1 MKRFVLI
8 DGNAILHRAYHA
20 LPPLTTRSGELV
32 NAVYGFTTMLLKV
45 ISDLKPQY
53 LAVAFDTEKPTF
65 RQMEYLGY
73 QAQRPHIDKE
83 LADQIV
89 KIHEILKA
97 FGIPFFEVPG
107 FEADDVIGTLAQQIV
122 KGKQPTLKKIQVVIV
137 TGDRDIMQLVGPR
150 VKVYAPVRGLSE
162 AELFDQEKVFQK
174 MGVEP
179 GQIVDYKGLVGD
191 PSDNYPGIPGVGP
204 KTAIELLKKY
214 KSLKNIYRHLPEL
227 PEVLA
232 RKLIEG
238 RELADLSYRLARIV
252 LDAPVK
258 VDLKKCQFQ
267 MGEEERAKAS
277 KKFQELGFK
286 SLAARMQKESGKIK
300 RTRQGDEQLKIV

>member
-1 MKRFVLI
+1 MQRLVLI

-73 QAQRPHIDKE
+73 QAQRPHMDKE
-83 LADQIV
+83 LSSQIV
-89 KIHEILKA
+89 KVHEILKA
-97 FGIPFFEVPG
+97 FGIPIYELPG
-107 FEADDVIGTLAQQIV
+107 FEADDVIGTLA
-122 KGKQPTLKKIQVVIV
+122 KKAISNMQYVISEVVIV
-137 TGDRDIMQLVGPR
+137 TGDKDMMQLVGPR
-150 VKVYAPVRGLSE
+150 VKVYAPVRGMSE
-162 AELFDQEKVFQK
+162 AELFDREKVFQK

-204 KTAIELLKKY
+204 KTAVELLKKH

-227 PEVLA
+227 PEVLV
-232 RKLIEG
+232 RKLTEG

-252 LDAPVK
+252 LDAPIK
-258 VDLKKCQFQ
+258 VDLKKCQFKL
-267 MGEEERAKAS
+267 EKEERERVAIKLQA
-277 KKFQELGFK
+277 LGFK
-286 SLAARMQKESGKIK
+286 SLVARLRMGENGKEMRKGRKGS
-300 RTRQGDEQLKIV
+300 EQLTMV